1 MTKQIIQRESSG
13 KKLIEQS
20 RLRVF
25 GIAAIFFLSFSAIAY
40 RLIEIPLKHH
50 SEETAQIAPVIP
62 TDENDDSAARYTVA
76 RNDIVDRN
84 GLILASTLATES
96 LYANPHDVTN
106 PDEVTKKITE
116 AFPDLDKKEIAKRLK
131 KDADFVWIK
140 RNLTPKEQNIANNL
154 GIPGLYFQSEQKRV
168 YPHGRLLSHLIGF
181 VGLDNS
187 GLAGIEKYFD
197 KQLKD
202 TKNKE
207 PLKLSIDLR
216 LQHIVAEEIAQGVES
231 FRAIGA
237 TGIVLDIKSGEVMAM
252 ANLPDF
258 DPNYPGKSQDISRFN
273 RASLGDYEMGS
284 TFKTFTIAMALD
296 YKTANLNDGYDAS
309 HPIQYAHFTIRDDH
323 PQNRFLTIPEIYTY
337 SSNIGTVKT
346 VMDVGAE
353 RQQAFLRKLGLMEP
367 VKIELP
373 ELATP
378 RYPSEWST
386 LSMMTISYGHG
397 MSVTPLHLVKA
408 FASIVNGGTLENL
421 TLVKDGNKNKKEA
434 PRVISDNTSRQMRR
448 LMRMVV
454 EYGTGKHANVAGY
467 RVGGK
472 TGTAEKVSGGGYSR
486 KANLSL
492 FISTFPVDDPQY
504 IVLVMMDEPKGN
516 KATYGFTTGGWT
528 AAPIVGDIISRM
540 APMYAIRPLF
550 DVPEDSVNKY
560 WINNANQ
567 KFIHATSY

>member
-1 MTKQIIQRESSG
+1 MKNEIIKRESSG

-50 SEETAQIAPVIP
+50 SEETAQAAPVIP
-62 TDENDDSAARYTVA
+62 TDDNDDSAARYTVA

-96 LYANPHDVTN
+96 LYANPHDITN
-106 PDEVTKKITE
+106 PDEVTKKVTE

-140 RNLTPKEQNIANNL
+140 RNLTPKEQNTANNL

-202 TKNKE
+202 TKSKE

-216 LQHIVAEEIAQGVES
+216 LQHIVAEEIAQGVED

-309 HPIQYAHFTIRDDH
+309 HPICSFH
-323 PQNRFLTIPEIYTY
+323 Y
-337 SSNIGTVKT
+337 S
-346 VMDVGAE
+346 
-353 RQQAFLRKLGLMEP
+353 
-367 VKIELP
+367 
-373 ELATP
+373 
-378 RYPSEWST
+378 
-386 LSMMTISYGHG
+386 
-397 MSVTPLHLVKA
+397 
-408 FASIVNGGTLENL
+408 
-421 TLVKDGNKNKKEA
+421 
-434 PRVISDNTSRQMRR
+434 
-448 LMRMVV
+448 
-454 EYGTGKHANVAGY
+454 
-467 RVGGK
+467 
-472 TGTAEKVSGGGYSR
+472 
-486 KANLSL
+486 
-492 FISTFPVDDPQY
+492 
-504 IVLVMMDEPKGN
+504 
-516 KATYGFTTGGWT
+516 
-528 AAPIVGDIISRM
+528 
-540 APMYAIRPLF
+540 
-550 DVPEDSVNKY
+550 
-560 WINNANQ
+560 
-567 KFIHATSY
+567 